1 MQMNNQDLDSS
12 AIEELNYQIELG
24 AALDRLEQNP
34 DFVKVIKEAVIKKVL
49 LVDSQYMLDVNPHVR
64 QEALEKVQSVN
75 YLRQELTEIK
85 NIAEGAKQ
93 DRGAE

>member
-1 MQMNNQDLDSS
+1 MNNQDLDSS